1 MEKGYWNRKRVYSI
15 RKFTVGACS
24 VLIGTCS
31 VLFGASLSAGNP
43 VYAEE
48 VAVNASAESVKE
60 EGKIEEEQSDKAVDT
75 SEAYEAPDARSV
87 L

>member
-1 MEKGYWNRKRVYSI
+1 M
-15 RKFTVGACS
+15 
-24 VLIGTCS
+24 LIGTCA

-60 EGKIEEEQSDKAVDT
+60 EGMIEEENSDKVVAT
-75 SEAYEAPDARSV
+75 SELSEAADASPALSTQETSQRKQKRIHLV
-87 L
+87 LR